1 MITFLTVLYV
11 IVCVFLILVV
21 LLQAGKG
28 GGMGS
33 SFGGS
38 SQSVFG
44 GAGAGNFLT
53 RLTVVMAS
61 AFMLLSASLSYL
73 SSGSDKALENAAKAI
88 KVREDAQHLSS
99 DAKKKAAATKG
110 EQSVAPTSA
119 PEGAPGAA
127 PIDDTPVN
135 VGAEEAVPAA
145 EDAPP
150 AAAPEAMK
158 AVDDALAQPEKKPAA
173 APRVW
178 RPRAP
183 APTAAADTAAPAA
196 PAAPPPAVE
205 APTAPTPEAAPP
217 ATP

>member
-1 MITFLTVLYV
+1 MITFLTVVYV

-110 EQSVAPTSA
+110 EQSVAPAST
-119 PEGAPGAA
+119 PEDAPGAA
-127 PIDDTPVN
+127 PIDDSPVN

-145 EDAPP
+145 EAAPP

-173 APRVW
+173 APRAL

-183 APTAAADTAAPAA
+183 APTVAADTAAPSA
-196 PAAPPPAVE
+196 PAPAVE
-205 APTAPTPEAAPP
+205 APTAPTPEAVPP